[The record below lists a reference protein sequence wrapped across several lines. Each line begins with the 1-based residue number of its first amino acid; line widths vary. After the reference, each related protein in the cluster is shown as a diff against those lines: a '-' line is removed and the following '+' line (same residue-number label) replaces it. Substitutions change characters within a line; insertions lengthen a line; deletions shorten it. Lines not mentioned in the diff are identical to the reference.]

1 MRSVSAAEANRQFS
15 RIMREAAAGETVV
28 VTSRGKPVIEIRPV
42 VTVPDEKQ
50 TAFTS
55 LMKRLGSQTAHNLPR
70 ASRDDMY
77 D

>member
-42 VTVPDEKQ
+42 TTATDERQ
-50 TAFTS
+50 AAFIS
-55 LMKRLGSQTAHNLPR
+55 LMERLGSQTARNLPR